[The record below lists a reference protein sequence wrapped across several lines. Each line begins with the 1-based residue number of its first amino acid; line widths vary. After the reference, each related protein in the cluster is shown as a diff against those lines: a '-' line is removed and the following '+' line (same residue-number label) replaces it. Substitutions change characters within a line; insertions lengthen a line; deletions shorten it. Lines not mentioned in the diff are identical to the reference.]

1 MRSRTDGRSVRIIV
15 VYMGGDDPSKNTALR
30 LIHAGLARR
39 ARRPPPGS
47 LVLDPLSPTPVSASD
62 RGIVESRGVVV
73 VDASWRRLRL
83 PRGGVRRRLPLLL
96 AGNPVNYGRP
106 FLLSSAEAVAAAL
119 LLTGLREEAEEVL
132 SLFKWGRSFLEV
144 NRWLLPR
151 YLGRD
156 ARGVVEEEC
165 SVVGEIL
172 GESMEQCDEEVL
184 LRIYRGVLHAYQA
197 RGR

>member
-1 MRSRTDGRSVRIIV
+1 MLGAEGQGVRILV

-39 ARRPPPGS
+39 VRRPPPGS
-47 LVLDPLSPTPVSASD
+47 LVLDPLAPVPVSASD
-62 RGIVESRGVVV
+62 RGIVESRGIVV

-119 LLTGLREEAEEVL
+119 LLTGFRGEAEEVL
-132 SLFKWGRSFLEV
+132 SVFKWGRSFLEV

-156 ARGVVEEEC
+156 SRGIVEEEC
-165 SVVGEIL
+165 RIV
-172 GESMEQCDEEVL
+172 EEVL
-184 LRIYRGVLHAYQA
+184 GEPLEHCGAERLLHVYREVLRAYQA

>member
-1 MRSRTDGRSVRIIV
+1 MGGASRLSVRVLV
-15 VYMGGDDPSKNTALR
+15 VYVGGDDPSKNTALR

-39 ARRPPPGS
+39 VRRPPPGS
-47 LVLDPLSPTPVSASD
+47 LVLDPLAPVPVSASD
-62 RGIVESRGVVV
+62 RGIVESRGIVV

-106 FLLSSAEAVAAAL
+106 FLLSSVEAVAAAL
-119 LLTGLREEAEEVL
+119 LLTGFREKAEEVL
-132 SLFKWGRSFLEV
+132 SVFKWGRSFLEV

-156 ARGVVEEEC
+156 SRGVVEEEC
-165 SVVGEIL
+165 RVIGEVL
-172 GESMEQCDEEVL
+172 GEPLDQCSAETL
-184 LRIYRGVLHAYQA
+184 LHVYRGVLRAYQN